1 MAQFFANNMGY
12 VFLVYGFAFI
22 FMGVSILVRPNTYG
36 LFRITKTIWLL
47 SSFALLHGV
56 NEWLD
61 MAVFICPSYKILR
74 VTSLIFLMSSFCF
87 LFEFGRR
94 LVGIKASIN
103 GLSRLLQWWLMPAVL
118 AIVLIIRYNS
128 GEWLITGQ
136 IFSRYFIALPGALLT
151 AVGLAAYRNRA
162 DNVEGSQRGKYNK
175 FFKIAALFFIAYSFF
190 AGLVVPKGGIFPA
203 NILNTESFL
212 SVVHIPVQVFRA
224 FSAFVVAFSIV
235 GIIRIMAKSPKVKEI
250 MEDNDVNPDGSGKQK
265 LTVGYLYNNNLIIF
279 ISITTIILL
288 ILTVTWTKDSSLRKI
303 HEASLERLNVYDTY
317 LSDKVNGYQTF
328 HKFIANNTYVI
339 ESVKYP
345 DKRNAM
351 NEALRQFS
359 DTIGAYA
366 VYVMDTGGVIILSSN
381 YNTSSSYIGRNYSIR
396 GYFQDAMKGIPGS
409 TTAKGSTSKI
419 PAYYT
424 SYPIRDGGEIIG
436 VAAIKYEAEMFE
448 PHNKNGGELF
458 FAIDKNEVIFYSSDA
473 RYMYHVMDKIPENV
487 LQRIRD
493 SKQYGDEPL
502 LPLPIVNKSE
512 KDGFSFITIRHQ
524 GQANEYTD
532 VEYLNEELHYKGINW
547 HVHLLVD
554 ISDIKI
560 DIVKNILF
568 VLLLVIIICVIIMFI
583 TYRNKTR
590 LVLMKSYSEL
600 LKQQAITDKRV
611 KKDRIMNVALFI
623 SLSPDAFE
631 EKLQMILDM
640 LLIQTPGS
648 FQSKGAIFIC
658 DEKAETLQMVV
669 SHNLS
674 REHMSVC
681 SRLPYG
687 RCLCGL
693 AASTKKVVFSNDCN
707 GDEHQIKFKDTTAHG
722 HYCVPIES
730 STALL
735 GVINIYIKAGYDRN
749 DEDEQFLTSIAHIL
763 AGVIQRRK
771 EMQFIEMD
779 RAASVTTLAAGIAH
793 EINNPLSFI
802 KTSVNTLKKY
812 LMKVELF
819 IRHSQLVP
827 TPESLTEEQMDY
839 LQQNKVLDM
848 ISMMN
853 NKISSSDRG
862 IGRIME
868 VVNGLKQFSRL
879 NTAEVADV
887 DINKCIDETL
897 SMLISENSKVNII
910 RNYSELPMYPCE
922 PKAMNQC
929 FYHILENALQAVA
942 VSAGNITI
950 TTSHKC
956 LVWKAHGEAIQITI
970 DDDGIGMSEDAVKR
984 AFVPFY
990 TTKEVGSGKGLGL
1003 SIVDGIIKRHG
1014 GTVSIESTEGIG
1026 TSVTVIL
1033 RIGQGEPTPS

>member
-61 MAVFICPSYKILR
+61 MAVFIFPSYKILR
-74 VTSLIFLMSSFCF
+74 VTSLIFLTSSFCF

-94 LVGIKASIN
+94 LAGTKASRN
-103 GLSRLLQWWLMPAVL
+103 GLSRLLRWWLIPAVL
-118 AIVLIIRYNS
+118 AIALIIRYNS

-175 FFKIAALFFIAYSFF
+175 FFKIAELFFMAYAFF
-190 AGLVVPKGGIFPA
+190 AGLVVPKCGIFPA

-224 FSAFVVAFSIV
+224 FSVFVVAFSIV
-235 GIIRIMAKSPKVKEI
+235 GIIRIMAESPKVKE
-250 MEDNDVNPDGSGKQK
+250 MTEDNDINPDGSGKQK
-265 LTVGYLYNNNLIIF
+265 LTAGYLYNNNLIFF
-279 ISITTIILL
+279 ISVMTIILL
-288 ILTVTWTKDSSLRKI
+288 ILTIIWTKDSSLRKI

-317 LSDKVNGYQTF
+317 LSDKVNHYQTF
-328 HKFIANNTYVI
+328 HKYLAINHFII
-339 ESVKYP
+339 ESVKHP
-345 DKRNAM
+345 DKSNTM
-351 NEALRQFS
+351 NETLRQFS
-359 DTIGAYA
+359 ETIGSS
-366 VYVMDTGGVIILSSN
+366 VIYVINKDGNTILSSN
-381 YNTSSSYIGRNYSIR
+381 YNTLDSFIGMNYSFR
-396 GYFQDAMKGIPGS
+396 DYFKDAIKGIPGS
-409 TTAKGSTSKI
+409 EVAMGIVSKQ
-419 PAYYT
+419 PGYYT
-424 SYPIRDGGEIIG
+424 SYSIRDGDEIIG
-436 VAAIKYEAEMFE
+436 VVVIKYRIDLFV
-448 PHNKNGGELF
+448 PRTDRSQELLL
-458 FAIDKNEVIFYSSDA
+458 AIDKNEVVFYSSDT
-473 RYMYHVMDKIPENV
+473 RYMYHVMDKIPEDI
-487 LQRIRD
+487 LQRLRGR
-493 SKQYGDEPL
+493 KQYGDEPL

-512 KDGFSFITIRHQ
+512 KDGYSFITIRHQ
-524 GQANEYTD
+524 SQAHEYTD
-532 VEYLNEELHYKGINW
+532 VEYLKEELHYKGINW
-547 HVHLLVD
+547 HVYLLVD

-560 DIVKNILF
+560 DIVKNLMYILLCMTIILA
-568 VLLLVIIICVIIMFI
+568 VVIFI
-583 TYRNKTR
+583 TYRNKTK
-590 LVLMKSYSEL
+590 LVLMKSYNEL
-600 LKQQAITDKRV
+600 LKQQAITDKRI
-611 KKDRIMNVALFI
+611 KDGRIVNVALYI
-623 SLSPDAFE
+623 SLSPDSFE
-631 EKLQMILDM
+631 VKLQMVLDM
-640 LLIQTPGS
+640 LLIQSRSS
-648 FQSKGAIFIC
+648 FQSKGSIFIC

-763 AGVIQRRK
+763 AGVIQRHK

-802 KTSVNTLKKY
+802 KTSISTFKKY
-812 LMKVELF
+812 LVKVEQF
-819 IRHSQLVP
+819 IRHSQLVS
-827 TPESLTEEQMDY
+827 TPESLTEEQIKS
-839 LQQNKVLDM
+839 LQQDKVLDM

-868 VVNGLKQFSRL
+868 VVSGLKQFSRL

-887 DINKCIDETL
+887 DINRCIDETL
-897 SMLISENSKVNII
+897 SMLVSENSKVNII

-922 PKAMNQC
+922 PKAINQC
-929 FYHILENALQAVA
+929 FYHILENSIQAVGLD
-942 VSAGNITI
+942 AGNITI
-950 TTSHKC
+950 TTSHKN
-956 LVWKAHGEAIQITI
+956 LVDITYGETIQITI
-970 DDDGIGMSEDAVKR
+970 EDDGAGMSADAVKR

-1003 SIVDGIIKRHG
+1003 SIVDGIVKRHG

-1033 RIGQGEPTPS
+1033 PVGQGEPTPS